1 MKKENLNNKFQN
13 DFNILKDIF
22 SVFKL
27 TNKYYI
33 KLCKKLKMKEI
44 EFQALYLIYISK
56 DKGVKMSLLGDEL
69 EIVKSGVTVLVDRLS
84 LAGLVKRRPDLE
96 DRRIMNVI
104 ITEKGNEIMN
114 DVFRNN
120 GIFKVSV
127 LDFIQQDEKELLCN
141 LIIKVK
147 EKLESNI

>member
-1 MKKENLNNKFQN
+1 MEKENSN
-13 DFNILKDIF
+13 DKLKNDLDILKDIF

-56 DKGVKMSLLGDEL
+56 DKGVKMSLLSDEL
-69 EIVKSGVTVLVDRLS
+69 EIVKSGVTVLVDKLS
-84 LAGLVKRRPDLE
+84 LAGLVKRRPDLD

-104 ITEKGNEIMN
+104 ITKKGNEIMN
-114 DVFRNN
+114 DIFQNN
-120 GIFKVSV
+120 GIFKICV
-127 LDFIQQDEKELLCN
+127 LDFIQQDEKEFLCN

-147 EKLESNI
+147 EKLENKV

>member
-33 KLCKKLKMKEI
+33 KLCKKLNMKEI